1 MPVRYIGYRTSG
13 PRKLSIVELRPCSMI
28 QFEKVHST
36 TSSTRLGAVS
46 DLQKEYPRPV
56 LCTFGRKF

>member
-1 MPVRYIGYRTSG
+1 MYWLSDVWSNEAFQCGNTGMG
-13 PRKLSIVELRPCSMI
+13 PCHMI

-46 DLQKEYPRPV
+46 DLQIEDPCPV
-56 LCTFGRKF
+56 LCTCGRNF